1 LGDFG
6 HAVVPGM
13 VDRTTGR
20 PIINTRVLRAR
31 LAETGAVW
39 TAAVLIPLFL
49 VAPAIW
55 NGYPLLQWD
64 TGGYLARWYEGY
76 LVPSRSTVFGLYL
89 HLGEASGFWLN
100 LAIQSLTT
108 FWILQLTLRVLGL
121 AQPFR
126 LLAIG
131 LTLILTT
138 ALPWLSSMLL
148 TDIFSGLSVLG
159 LFILVV
165 KGDRVTSLE
174 KLLLVVLTAFSA
186 ATHSA
191 TLGVLFGLT
200 LLTLL
205 AKPFLRERIALSGI
219 AQGALALVAGAVMLL
234 SANYALS
241 GQWAWTPGAS
251 GVAFGRMLQ
260 DGIVARFLNDHCA
273 RQNFKLCPYRN
284 ELPAT
289 ADQFLWGHSMFDDLG
304 RFAGM
309 DDEMGYIAVHAL
321 KEYPL
326 WQAEAALKATA
337 QQLVEIATGEGC
349 TEWLGHTYGIIERY
363 IPRQTK
369 LMHRARQQRKE
380 INFTAVNWLHVP
392 VALASMLAVL
402 ALFACGLWRRQ
413 LDDIALLAAT
423 VCFTL
428 LGNAMI
434 CGIISGPHD
443 RYGARLVWIAT
454 FTALIAA
461 SRWFGDEDEPAQA
474 RRERKS
480 TTPVL

>member
-1 LGDFG
+1 
-6 HAVVPGM
+6 M
-13 VDRTTGR
+13 VTPNDGR
-20 PIINTRVLRAR
+20 LIINTRALRTR
-31 LAETGAVW
+31 LAVTGAVW

-89 HLGEASGFWLN
+89 HFGEGSGFWLN
-100 LAIQSLTT
+100 LAVQALTT
-108 FWILQLTLRVLGL
+108 FWMLQLTLRVLGL
-121 AQPFR
+121 GQPGR
-126 LLAIG
+126 LLIIG
-131 LTLILTT
+131 LSLILTT
-138 ALPWLSSMLL
+138 ALPWISSMLL
-148 TDIFSGLSVLG
+148 TDIFSGLSVLA

-165 KGDRVTSLE
+165 KGDMVSPLE
-174 KLLLVVLTAFSA
+174 KVLLAGLIAFSA

-191 TLGVLFGLT
+191 TFGVLVGLT
-200 LLTLL
+200 VLALL
-205 AKPFLRERIALSGI
+205 AKPLLRRRIALAGL
-219 AQGALALVAGAVMLL
+219 AQGAISVAAGALMLL
-234 SANYALS
+234 AANHALS
-241 GQWAWTPGAS
+241 GQWAWTPGGY

-284 ELPAT
+284 ALPAT
-289 ADQFLWGHSMFDDLG
+289 GDDFLWGHSMFDQLG
-304 RFAGM
+304 RFDGL
-309 DDEMGYIAVHAL
+309 DDEMGYIVVHAL

-337 QQLVEIATGEGC
+337 EQLVHVATGEGC

-363 IPRQTK
+363 IPAQVR
-369 LMHRARQQRKE
+369 LMRAARQQRKE
-380 INFTAVNWLHVP
+380 INFTAVNWVHVP

-402 ALFACGLWRRQ
+402 GLFVLGLWRGP
-413 LDDIALLAAT
+413 LDDIALLAGT

-461 SRWFGDEDEPAQA
+461 SRLLGDDDEDIAVARQA
-474 RRERKS
+474 RRDRKS
-480 TTPVL
+480 TTPDL